1 MLRTLEKQLSSS
13 RGSPYI
19 PQDSVYNSPQ
29 DILLHQCILGLSVKR
44 DSFDELSSRAQNLIE
59 TVMLHP
65 ILHSECLGAI
75 TDEIQSTE
83 SILANKDHQETA
95 IFIFT
100 IVTVIFL
107 PLSTVSSYL
116 GMNTSDIR
124 DMQTKQWVFWAV
136 AIPLTVV
143 VLILARLW
151 AGPALPQLYS
161 SSPAYRSSS
170 PQAIKTVPRMEN
182 DYSARDRETVI
193 AWAD

>member
-1 MLRTLEKQLSSS
+1 MDEQDNVLRTLKEQLSSG
-13 RGSPYI
+13 RGSRYI
-19 PQDSVYNSPQ
+19 EPDPVYNS
-29 DILLHQCILGLSVKR
+29 
-44 DSFDELSSRAQNLIE
+44 A
-59 TVMLHP
+59 
-65 ILHSECLGAI
+65 HSQCLGVI

-83 SILANKDHQETA
+83 SILANKDRQETA

-107 PLSTVSSYL
+107 PLSTVASYL

-151 AGPALPQLYS
+151 AGPAWPQLYS
-161 SSPAYRSSS
+161 SSLANRDSS

-182 DYSARDRETVI
+182 DYSAKDRETVI